1 MTALRKILVVS
12 LFVLLSGVLFTAF
25 LPLVLNALISFY
37 SYRLPPPQSPT
48 LSRDDVEIQKPDAK
62 IDFQPATPEVTPAG
76 TQPFATAQEFM
87 LTSWVSITA
96 GLSLSVTAAVF
107 FFAGLIINRFK
118 PATRN

>member
-1 MTALRKILVVS
+1 MMPVLRKILAVS

-37 SYRLPPPQSPT
+37 SCRLPPPQPPT

-76 TQPFATAQEFM
+76 KQPFAAAQEFM
-87 LTSWVSITA
+87 LTSWVSITV
-96 GLSLSVTAAVF
+96 GLSLSVTTATFLLV
-107 FFAGLIINRFK
+107 GRIIRRH
-118 PATRN
+118 T